1 MRAMVVKT
9 MLVTFKNKLSFREV
23 PLFRGALLNKAQGDN
38 TLFHDHIGDK
48 FRYSYPLVQYRTVDG
63 YAAVFCLNEGINAVE
78 NIFGDT
84 NQMEVR
90 IGRRN
95 EMLVVDHKVCQYDDI
110 AVIASPKTY
119 CIYNYLPLNQENYS
133 LYMETDSIVE
143 RYSIIE
149 KCLTGNIL
157 SFAKSLGVF
166 FERQI
171 NLSLLDVIDKHELK
185 YKNINMLGFS
195 LKFKTDVLLP
205 RYIALGKG
213 VSLGFGIIK

>member
-1 MRAMVVKT
+1 MVVKT

-95 EMLVVDHKVCQYDDI
+95 R
-110 AVIASPKTY
+110 ANAS
-119 CIYNYLPLNQENYS
+119 
-133 LYMETDSIVE
+133 
-143 RYSIIE
+143 
-149 KCLTGNIL
+149 KC
-157 SFAKSLGVF
+157 A
-166 FERQI
+166 
-171 NLSLLDVIDKHELK
+171 
-185 YKNINMLGFS
+185 
-195 LKFKTDVLLP
+195 
-205 RYIALGKG
+205 
-213 VSLGFGIIK
+213 